1 MKKKRKHR
9 FPGRQKHPLKGVICL
24 CMIAAA
30 AVLLFL
36 WQGRQTPFLRASN
49 PMEAPEKCAVRLNVQ
64 TALSVPTQITRIG
77 EDYFLV
83 DCYHDQILTSPSL
96 DRPLTEWLVLT
107 DQINRGHTIAG
118 DGMVYLAD
126 DTENNRILIFEKKE
140 DSFYLT
146 QTFEEIGV
154 RPHYVVYDEDDR
166 RFYALSSMTGEL
178 YVFSRPDK
186 ASSAVVLEKILTL
199 PELDGIY
206 VRSFT
211 LDGDD
216 IYFVSGNRSIIR
228 ARKKDLQIIES
239 WPVPDEIAG
248 MIQLTRIQNYYYIT
262 VSTDLYGSQD
272 YATILRV
279 KNLADLAARDW
290 EDIYA
295 SFIGGGTPYYISS
308 FDDHYYLTEHRI
320 PGHGVWEFDVE
331 EDRLDNIRTL
341 FP

>member
-1 MKKKRKHR
+1 MRKKTT
-9 FPGRQKHPLKGVICL
+9 QVLLAIIGVCTVVT
-24 CMIAAA
+24 AAA
-30 AVLLFL
+30 LLL
-36 WQGRQTPFLRASN
+36 IWQKSQVSFLRTSTLL
-49 PMEAPEKCAVRLNVQ
+49 ETPEKCAILPNVQ
-64 TALSVPTQITRIG
+64 TSLSVPTQITKIG

-107 DQINRGHTIAG
+107 DKINRGHTIAG

-126 DTENNRILIFEKKE
+126 DTENNRILIFEKIE
-140 DSFYLT
+140 GDFYLT
-146 QTFEEIGV
+146 QIFDDIGI
-154 RPHYVVYDEDDR
+154 RPHYVVYDADTR
-166 RFYALSSMTGEL
+166 QFYALSSMTGEL

-186 ASSAVVLEKILTL
+186 NSAAVVLKKILTV
-199 PELDGIY
+199 PELNGIY

-216 IYFVSGNRSIIR
+216 IYFVSGNRTIIR
-228 ARKKDLQIIES
+228 MQKKDLQIMES

-248 MIQLTRIQNYYYIT
+248 MIQLCKIQNYYYIT
-262 VSTDLYGSQD
+262 VSTDLYGNQD

-279 KNLADLAARDW
+279 KSLDDLADSRW

-295 SFIGGGTPYYISS
+295 SFIGGGTPYYISY

-331 EDRLDNIRTL
+331 EDRLTNIRTL